1 MVLSDSALWSTQDDS
16 TWEEVLMEGWAS
28 VKKAAKYADVSERTM
43 RSWMKDGLRY
53 SRLPSGMIRIRY
65 SAVVEFLEA
74 HQVDERKRVVATVD
88 EVMGEFL
95 GRAK

>member
-1 MVLSDSALWSTQDDS
+1 
-16 TWEEVLMEGWAS
+16 MEGWAS

-74 HQVDERKRVVATVD
+74 HQVDERKRLDAIVD
-88 EVMGEFL
+88 EVMRGL
-95 GRAK
+95 K

>member
-1 MVLSDSALWSTQDDS
+1 
-16 TWEEVLMEGWAS
+16 MEGWAR

-53 SRLPSGMIRIRY
+53 SRLSSGMIRIRY
-65 SAVVEFLEA
+65 CAIDDFLKA

-88 EVMGEFL
+88 EVMGDFL